1 MNSKTASV
9 GGISVDVTES
19 CDAALV
25 EFVGNCAAA
34 WLRLGMSED

>member
-34 WLRLGMSED
+34 